1 MLQQLLRLSND
12 GRRVYMTVVPKADQD
27 APQIE
32 KKHIVDWLIQHK
44 VASFFRFEETIEA
57 VLVKINASTDE
68 WKGEPDDVVVAERR
82 DATVSARFDDEK
94 MTAFLRVNGAC
105 GGNPIKGN
113 DLLAALKASQIVRGV
128 KKQTLQKLLTASA
141 RLKPGEYLE
150 VPIAN
155 GKWPIRGDD
164 SKLAYLVQDSKSRV
178 LRPQEREDGT
188 VDMRDLGKM
197 ITVQEG
203 QPLAKRIPP
212 TKGIEG
218 FRVTG
223 EVLPTTPGND
233 VPLKLYPGSKFSSN
247 DENVIVAE
255 VAGLPL
261 LHPDGVEVDNALC
274 MKSVTVATGHVDF
287 EGSVVING
295 DVNAGMK
302 VNATGS
308 ITVGGVVESAT
319 LTAGGDIIIH
329 NGILG
334 RQVQSEQEITTSLKA
349 KGSIVAKFA
358 QYARIEARG
367 DINISQHAMHCRT
380 FTENNLVVCDA
391 NKRTGTLTGGTHVAQ
406 CGVKVLTL
414 GAASGVHTNVHAFT
428 GLSDLMADTLNLS
441 KELDHEHEQLMKV
454 KDAEM
459 KLLQQPAN
467 KRPEELIERLA
478 WTKTHHFERIAEIKA
493 KMENSSSELSTLYR
507 RYVIEVYKNC
517 FPGVYCQIGDTSANL
532 VNEYGA
538 CKFVTNGKEVTIEKS
553 SS

>member
-27 APQIE
+27 APHIE
-32 KKHIVDWLIQHK
+32 KKHIVDWLVDHK
-44 VASFFRFEETIEA
+44 VANFFRFEETIEA
-57 VLVKINASTDE
+57 VLDKINASNDE

-82 DATVSARFDDEK
+82 DASVSARFDDEK

-105 GGNPIKGN
+105 GGNTIKGN
-113 DLLAALKASQIVRGV
+113 DLLSALKSAQIIRGV

-150 VPIAN
+150 VPIAS
-155 GKWPIRGDD
+155 GKWPIPGDD

-178 LRPQEREDGT
+178 LRPQERDDGT

-203 QPLAKRIPP
+203 QPIAKRIPP
-212 TKGIEG
+212 TNGIEG

-223 EVLPTTPGND
+223 EILPTTPGKEL
-233 VPLKLYPGSKFSSN
+233 PLKLYPGSKYSSN

-255 VAGLPL
+255 VAGLPI

-287 EGSVVING
+287 EGSVIING

-308 ITVGGVVESAT
+308 ITVGGVVESAN
-319 LTAGGDIIIH
+319 LVAGGDIIIH

-334 RQVQSEQEITTSLKA
+334 RQVQSEKEITTSLTA
-349 KGSIVAKFA
+349 NGSVVAKFA
-358 QYARIEARG
+358 QYASIEAKG
-367 DINISQHAMHCRT
+367 DITISQHAMHCRT
-380 FTENNLVVCDA
+380 YTEKNLVVCDE
-391 NKRTGTLTGGTHVAQ
+391 NKRSGSLTGGTHVAH

-414 GAASGVHTNVHAFT
+414 GASSGVHTYVHAFT
-428 GLSDLMADTLNLS
+428 GLGNLMEQTLNLS
-441 KELDHEHEQLMKV
+441 KELDHEHEQLIKV

-493 KMENSSSELSTLYR
+493 KMENRSSELSTLYG
-507 RYVIEVYKNC
+507 RYFIEVFKNS
-517 FPGVYCQIGDTSANL
+517 FPGVHCQIGDNTINL
-532 VNEYGA
+532 QNETGP
-538 CKFVTNGKEVTIEKS
+538 CRFVTNGKEIKIELP
-553 SS
+553 

>member
-1 MLQQLLRLSND
+1 
-12 GRRVYMTVVPKADQD
+12 MTVVPKADQY
-27 APQIE
+27 APNIE
-32 KKHIVDWLIQHK
+32 KKHIIDWLVGHK

-57 VLVKINASTDE
+57 VLDKINASNDE

-82 DATVSARFDDEK
+82 DASVSARFDDEK

-105 GGNPIKGN
+105 GGEPIKGN
-113 DLLAALKASQIVRGV
+113 DLLSALKSAQIVRGV

-155 GKWPIRGDD
+155 GKWPIPGDD
-164 SKLAYLVQDSKSRV
+164 SKLAYLVQDSKSRI

-203 QPLAKRIPP
+203 QPIAKRIPP

-218 FRVTG
+218 FRVSG
-223 EVLPTTPGND
+223 EILPTTPGND
-233 VPLKLYPGSKFSSN
+233 LPLKLYPGSKFSNN

-255 VAGLPL
+255 VAGLPI

-287 EGSVVING
+287 EGSVIING

-308 ITVGGVVESAT
+308 ITVGGVVESAN
-319 LTAGGDIIIH
+319 LVAGGDIIIH

-334 RQVQSEQEITTSLKA
+334 RQVQSEKEITTSLKSN
-349 KGSIVAKFA
+349 GSVVAKFA
-358 QYARIEARG
+358 QYAKIEAKG
-367 DINISQHAMHCRT
+367 DITISQHAMHCRT
-380 FTENNLVVCDA
+380 FTESNLIVCDD
-391 NKRTGTLTGGTHVAQ
+391 NKRTGALTGGTHVAH
-406 CGVKVLTL
+406 CCVKVLTL
-414 GAASGVHTNVHAFT
+414 GAASGVHTYVHAFT
-428 GLSDLMADTLNLS
+428 GLSDLMSQTLNLS

-467 KRPEELIERLA
+467 KRPDELIERLA
-478 WTKTHHFERIAEIKA
+478 WTKTHHFERIADIKA
-493 KMENSSSELSTLYR
+493 KIENSSSELSTLYG
-507 RYVIEVYKNC
+507 RYFIEVYKNS
-517 FPGVYCQIGDTSANL
+517 FPGVYCQIGETSINL
-532 VNEYGA
+532 VDEYGP
-538 CKFVTNGKEVTIEKS
+538 CKLVTDGKEIKIELS
-553 SS
+553 